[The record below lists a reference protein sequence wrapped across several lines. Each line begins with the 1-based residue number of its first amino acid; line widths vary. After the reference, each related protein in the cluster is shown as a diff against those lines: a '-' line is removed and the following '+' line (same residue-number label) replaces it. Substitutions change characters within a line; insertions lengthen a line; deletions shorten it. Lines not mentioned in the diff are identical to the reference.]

1 MKCAFQF
8 FFPSH
13 LFSSPFSSLYILPS
27 RNSGPGSQSGRFS
40 PLPTTVRM
48 HAVDARCT
56 ACVGRFVPPHF
67 SCKLPRWCGAVCCC
81 GYTKIFTVVQVPAV
95 KTLLRFQTV
104 NVTKRNGECSI
115 DPTEQRGAAGF
126 RNDRFSV
133 LTATQEVTRPQCSM
147 ELTRSR
153 RLKLIPPSFWI
164 TRVPKISASIAR
176 AVSFC
181 RRM

>member
-1 MKCAFQF
+1 MLFSF
-8 FFPSH
+8 FFLPIYFLRPS
-13 LFSSPFSSLYILPS
+13 LLSTSSLVVTQVRAHKAVASPPFLLRYVCMPS
-27 RNSGPGSQSGRFS
+27 T
-40 PLPTTVRM
+40 L
-48 HAVDARCT
+48 DALR
-56 ACVGRFVPPHF
+56 AWGDLFPPHF